1 MWDPIIYSISYV
13 LNGGT
18 NHPSNPLNYV
28 FGESVI
34 FQNPT
39 RDGYEFEGWFSDS
52 SLTQS
57 KNKIESVE
65 LGNVTIYAKW
75 AIKLFNINY
84 VLNGGNNSIYN
95 INQYRASDSRIY
107 LLDPVRSGYA
117 FVSWYLDS
125 AFTTSIFNFE
135 PSMVLS
141 DLTVYAK
148 WQLIPTTDPFVPGGI
163 LSNTEEANNYFFT
176 VTDSSTSLKQIS
188 TIKFIP
194 SVSGVY
200 NLYSTNTTSLDTYGL
215 LYDEFGTLLETDDDD
230 GAGSNF
236 SMTRYLY
243 AGRKYYLR
251 SHLFFTSSTGSW
263 SVFIRFQ
270 SSEIFTNLTNV
281 TLNTIYTT
289 SDTSTTSFVYFGLRF
304 VPINS
309 GLYYVE
315 TLGILDVE
323 AYTITVDGFYT
334 SFDDDSGEG
343 LNSKIQVYLIA
354 GNVYFIVTNLYTA
367 SLTGSYQVV
376 VYPA

>member
-1 MWDPIIYSISYV
+1 
-13 LNGGT
+13 
-18 NHPSNPLNYV
+18 
-28 FGESVI
+28 
-34 FQNPT
+34 
-39 RDGYEFEGWFSDS
+39 
-52 SLTQS
+52 
-57 KNKIESVE
+57 
-65 LGNVTIYAKW
+65 
-75 AIKLFNINY
+75 
-84 VLNGGNNSIYN
+84 
-95 INQYRASDSRIY
+95 
-107 LLDPVRSGYA
+107 
-117 FVSWYLDS
+117 
-125 AFTTSIFNFE
+125 
-135 PSMVLS
+135 MVLS

-270 SSEIFTNLTNV
+270 RSEIFTNLTNV

-315 TLGILDVE
+315 TLGMLDVE
-323 AYTITVDGFYT
+323 AYTITVDGFYN